1 MSGPKVSVYTLTEE
15 QRAAIAEERRKR
27 QREREKRNQLMKSI
41 SESVEKVRKHA
52 THLQE
57 YRLIADEARKNL
69 SDVQTSELLESSLS
83 NAKTLVEELNSLKK
97 CNDNARMES
106 RLVELKPKVD
116 ALESTEKNVVQL
128 MSTLENQLQSVLSES
143 ISDLFEKNDSGG
155 APAAIE
161 SVAVSCA
168 REKITHFLCSGHQD
182 EITQHKLRE
191 MLDGLPQAIKSY
203 GEPYI
208 ALEVQPFLEKCAE
221 TEELWAECGSEYT
234 ALINQ
239 YLALCSEIGMSS
251 PTIIPFDAKA
261 VARLKCE
268 IAILEAQA
276 QKQAEDA
283 YISQTLTEVMLDMGY
298 TVWGN
303 RSGCKKNGQ
312 HYIND
317 LFRFSEE
324 TAVSVTCSSDGQVA
338 LELGKVDYCDRLP
351 SPIEGESLE
360 KQMDLF
366 CTQFREIEQ
375 RLAARG
381 VILGSRLM
389 MAPPSSDFAQIININ
404 DYTVVDQQ
412 ADTKKQ
418 LHKKKRALQL
428 DSV

>member
-1 MSGPKVSVYTLTEE
+1 MSGPKVTVYTLTQE
-15 QRAAIAEERRKR
+15 QRIAIAEERRRR
-27 QREREKRNQLMKSI
+27 QRELERRNQLLKRI
-41 SESVEKVRKHA
+41 SESVEKVSRH
-52 THLQE
+52 TICLQE

-69 SDVQTSELLESSLS
+69 SDTHTSELLESSLS
-83 NAKTLVEELNSLKK
+83 SARVLIDELKSLKDCK
-97 CNDNARMES
+97 ETARMES
-106 RLVELKPKVD
+106 KMLELQPQID
-116 ALESTEKNVVQL
+116 ALESAEKNVEQL
-128 MSTLENQLQSVLSES
+128 ALTLENQLQSVLSEN
-143 ISDLFEKNDSGG
+143 ISGLFEKHDSDDISDT
-155 APAAIE
+155 IE
-161 SVAVSCA
+161 SVPVSCA
-168 REKITHFLCSGHQD
+168 REQLTYFLCTGHQD
-182 EITQHKLRE
+182 EITQRKLRE
-191 MLDGLPQAIKSY
+191 MLDGLPQAIKNY
-203 GEPYI
+203 GETYI
-208 ALEVQPFLEKCAE
+208 ALEVQPFLQKCAE
-221 TEELWAECGSEYT
+221 TEELWAEVGSEYA

-239 YLALCSEIGMSS
+239 YLALCSEIGIIR
-251 PTIIPFDAKA
+251 PAIIPFDAKA

-268 IAILEAQA
+268 IAVLEEQA

-283 YISQTLTEVMLDMGY
+283 YISQALTEVMLDMGY
-298 TVWGN
+298 AVWGN
-303 RSGCKKNGQ
+303 RSGRKKNGQ

-338 LELGKVDYCDRLP
+338 LELGKVDQCDRLP
-351 SPIEGESLE
+351 SPIEGKSLE

-412 ADTKKQ
+412 ADTRKQ

-428 DSV
+428 EPV

>member
-27 QREREKRNQLMKSI
+27 QREREERNQLMKSI
-41 SESVEKVRKHA
+41 SESVEKVRKRA

-69 SDVQTSELLESSLS
+69 SDEQTSELLESSLS
-83 NAKTLVEELNSLKK
+83 NAKTLIEELNSLKN

-106 RLVELKPKVD
+106 RLTELKHRID
-116 ALESTEKNVVQL
+116 SLESTEKNVVQL

-143 ISDLFEKNDSGG
+143 ISNLFEEHDSGD
-155 APAAIE
+155 ALDAVE
-161 SVAVSCA
+161 SVAVNCA
-168 REKITHFLCSGHQD
+168 REQITHFLCTGHQD
-182 EITQHKLRE
+182 EITQRKLRE
-191 MLDGLPQAIKSY
+191 MLDGLPQAIKNY
-203 GEPYI
+203 GETYI
-208 ALEVQPFLEKCAE
+208 ALEVQPFLQKCVE

-239 YLALCSEIGMSS
+239 YLALCSETGMSS

-268 IAILEAQA
+268 IAVLEEQA

-283 YISQTLTEVMLDMGY
+283 YISQALTEVMLDMGY

-303 RSGCKKNGQ
+303 RSGHKKNGQ

-338 LELGKVDYCDRLP
+338 LELGKVDQCDRLP
-351 SPIEGESLE
+351 SPVEGESLE

-381 VILGSRLM
+381 VVLGNRLM

-404 DYTVVDQQ
+404 DYTVMNQPV
-412 ADTKKQ
+412 DTKQQ
-418 LHKKKRALQL
+418 LYRRKEVLQL
-428 DSV
+428 ESL

>member
-1 MSGPKVSVYTLTEE
+1 MSGPKVSVYTLTQE
-15 QRAAIAEERRKR
+15 QRAAVAEERRKR
-27 QREREKRNQLMKSI
+27 QREREKRNLLMKSI
-41 SESVEKVRKHA
+41 SESAEKVRKHA

-69 SDVQTSELLESSLS
+69 SDEQTSELLESNLS
-83 NAKTLVEELNSLKK
+83 NAKALIEELNSLKS

-106 RLVELKPKVD
+106 RLTELKPRID
-116 ALESTEKNVVQL
+116 SLESTEKTVVQL

-143 ISDLFEKNDSGG
+143 ISGLFEEHDSGDVLD
-155 APAAIE
+155 AVE
-161 SVAVSCA
+161 SVAVNCA
-168 REKITHFLCSGHQD
+168 REQITHFLCTGHQD
-182 EITQHKLRE
+182 EITQRKLRE
-191 MLDGLPQAIKSY
+191 MLDGLPQAIKNY
-203 GEPYI
+203 GETYI
-208 ALEVQPFLEKCAE
+208 ALEVQPFLQKCVE

-261 VARLKCE
+261 VAKLKCE
-268 IAILEAQA
+268 IAVLEEQA
-276 QKQAEDA
+276 QKQAEDE
-283 YISQTLTEVMLDMGY
+283 YISQALTEVMLDMGY

-303 RSGCKKNGQ
+303 RSGHKKNGQ

-317 LFRFSEE
+317 LFRFSAE

-338 LELGKVDYCDRLP
+338 LELGKVDQCDRLP
-351 SPIEGESLE
+351 SPVEGESLE
-360 KQMDLF
+360 KQMELF

-381 VILGSRLM
+381 VVLGSRLM

-404 DYTVVDQQ
+404 DYVVVDQQ
-412 ADTKKQ
+412 VNTKRQ
-418 LHKKKRALQL
+418 LHKIKNVLQL
-428 DSV
+428 DSL

>member
-1 MSGPKVSVYTLTEE
+1 MSVYTLTEE

-239 YLALCSEIGMSS
+239 YLALCSEIGMSR